1 MNEKSNKKPAR
12 RKFRQETVIHSY
24 IVRPLAF
31 EIIRLLWNTS
41 ITPNQI
47 TFFRVILNI
56 LSVYFFF
63 LAENFYFILGF
74 ILFQLHEVIDHADG
88 LYARMK
94 GLTSKMGVFLEHF
107 FDAIFSANYNLLGL
121 SISYAAFSISGSFT
135 YIYIFIGLIIAN
147 NLTQHYK
154 KQFKGE
160 APAIFDVET
169 NNLNQKREGMINLDH
184 EKEQLLS
191 ILDQPIKIA
200 IKNIFITSYIWQN
213 QFMLWGAL
221 LYFPLFGT
229 LDTILFGLIIC
240 FLLNFMALSYW
251 AYFGFS
257 EAIRIDSKN
266 THNSK

>member
-1 MNEKSNKKPAR
+1 MEKPAR

-47 TFFRVILNI
+47 TLFRVVLNI
-56 LSVYFFF
+56 AAVIFFF
-63 LAENFYFILGF
+63 MSEHIYFLLGF
-74 ILFQLHEVIDHADG
+74 ILFQVHEIIDHADG

-121 SISYAAFSISGSFT
+121 AISYSAYSLTNSIVF
-135 YIYIFIGLIIAN
+135 IYMFIALMIAN

-160 APAIFDVET
+160 APAIFDVKDKSEG
-169 NNLNQKREGMINLDH
+169 KREGMINLDH
-184 EKEQLLS
+184 EKEELLS
-191 ILDQPIKIA
+191 IFNQPFKVA
-200 IKNIFITSYIWQN
+200 IKNTFITAYIWQN
-213 QFMLWGAL
+213 QFMLWGAV
-221 LYFPLFGT
+221 LYFPLINYFN
-229 LDTILFGLIIC
+229 TILVGLSICLILNYMAVLYWSYFGL
-240 FLLNFMALSYW
+240 SQ
-251 AYFGFS
+251 
-257 EAIRIDSKN
+257 AILIDQNKP
-266 THNSK
+266 K

>member
-1 MNEKSNKKPAR
+1 MNKPAR

-47 TFFRVILNI
+47 TLFRVVLNI
-56 LSVYFFF
+56 LAVYFFF
-63 LAENFYFILGF
+63 LGENIFFIWGF
-74 ILFQLHEVIDHADG
+74 VLFQLHEIIDHADG
-88 LYARMK
+88 LFARMK
-94 GLTSKMGVFLEHF
+94 GMTSKMGVFLEHF

-121 SISYAAFSISGSFT
+121 AISYSAYSLSGSIEF
-135 YIYIFIGLIIAN
+135 IYMFIALMIGN

-160 APAIFDVET
+160 APAIFDIKD
-169 NNLNQKREGMINLDH
+169 NSGGKREGMINLDH
-184 EKEQLLS
+184 EKEELLS
-191 ILDQPIKIA
+191 IFDQPLKTA
-200 IKNIFITSYIWQN
+200 IKNIFITAYIWQN

-221 LYFPLFGT
+221 LYFPLIG
-229 LDTILFGLIIC
+229 LCNTIFIGLFICLI
-240 FLLNFMALSYW
+240 LNYAAVFYW

-257 EAIRIDSKN
+257 QAITIDKQN
-266 THNSK
+266 NS

>member
-1 MNEKSNKKPAR
+1 MINKDKKKPAR

-47 TFFRVILNI
+47 TLFRVILNI
-56 LSVYFFF
+56 LAVYFFF
-63 LAENFYFILGF
+63 LAENLFFIWGF
-74 ILFQLHEVIDHADG
+74 ILFQAHEIIDHADG

-121 SISYAAFSISGSFT
+121 AIAYSAYTINSSN
-135 YIYIFIGLIIAN
+135 IYLFMFIILMIAN

-160 APAIFDVET
+160 GPAIFDVE
-169 NNLNQKREGMINLDH
+169 NKNEGQREGMINLDH

-191 ILDQPIKIA
+191 ILDQPFKTA
-200 IKNIFITSYIWQN
+200 VKNIFITCYIWQN

-221 LYFPLFGT
+221 LYFPLEGT
-229 LDTILFGLIIC
+229 LDTIFIGLLIC
-240 FLLNFMALSYW
+240 LILNLLAVSYW
-251 AYFGFS
+251 AYFGFT
-257 EAIRIDSKN
+257 EAIRIDGKPK
-266 THNSK
+266 TE